1 MKVLFWPELS
11 KSLREMAERYCPA
24 GIELEWLPREAD
36 DSEVIARLRAVDCL
50 FSHASGPLSAKI
62 YPELEHVKLFQLLS
76 AGYDFLDI
84 GQARAHNV
92 LVCNNGG
99 ANAIAV
105 AEHAVLLMLA
115 VLRKLTV
122 RDAALRLGQA
132 ERDATESFE
141 LAGRT
146 VGLVGFGFIG
156 RQVAQRLKGFDVSL
170 RYHDIERASKETEA
184 SFDISYRSLPDLLS
198 ECDVVSLHAPL
209 NDRTRNLI
217 NRETLSMVKP
227 NAVLINTA
235 RGELVDEQALAD
247 ALRRGALLG
256 AGLDVFALEPPRTDN
271 PLLDPSLRVVAT
283 PHSAGPTWESFP
295 RRIQNAFANAQR
307 VQRGEAPQWVIP
319 ELR

>member
-115 VLRKLTV
+115 V
-122 RDAALRLGQA
+122 
-132 ERDATESFE
+132 
-141 LAGRT
+141 
-146 VGLVGFGFIG
+146 
-156 RQVAQRLKGFDVSL
+156 
-170 RYHDIERASKETEA
+170 
-184 SFDISYRSLPDLLS
+184 
-198 ECDVVSLHAPL
+198 
-209 NDRTRNLI
+209 
-217 NRETLSMVKP
+217 
-227 NAVLINTA
+227 
-235 RGELVDEQALAD
+235 
-247 ALRRGALLG
+247 
-256 AGLDVFALEPPRTDN
+256 
-271 PLLDPSLRVVAT
+271 
-283 PHSAGPTWESFP
+283 
-295 RRIQNAFANAQR
+295 
-307 VQRGEAPQWVIP
+307 
-319 ELR
+319 